1 MNYLEHFV
9 ESIKFIDEVD
19 DILNKEPIDYSDIK
33 GDLEY
38 YWNNR
43 NHKLYAQVLDQLQL
57 MGQGLLAIVGDD
69 NLINRCHSMS
79 HNILLEYHRKGLP
92 EQCGLNITIGNV
104 YFNDVNVYDTSRE
117 KIKHIL
123 EEGFQ
128 SDKTLDVHVWLT
140 VENMAVF
147 DLTIMRTLVHRGM
160 LPHSSFID
168 QPFNIW
174 REDLPSS
181 FRYEPL
187 LVDNTFF
194 LRVDREG

>member
-1 MNYLEHFV
+1 MIYLDQFV
-9 ESIKFIDEVD
+9 ESIKFIEAVEEK
-19 DILNKEPIDYSDIK
+19 LPVEPMDYSEIK
-33 GDLEY
+33 GDLEH

-43 NHKLYAQVLDQLQL
+43 NHKLYSQVLNQLQL
-57 MGQGLLAIVGDD
+57 IGLGLIAKVGDA

-79 HNILLEYHRKGLP
+79 HNILLEYYRKGLH
-92 EQCGLNITIGNV
+92 EHCELNITIGNV
-104 YFNDVNVYDTSRE
+104 YYYDVNVYDTSRG

-140 VENMAVF
+140 IENMAVF
-147 DLTIMRTLVHRGM
+147 DLTIMRTLVYRGM
-160 LPHSSFID
+160 LPHSAFVD

-194 LRVDREG
+194 LRVDRE